1 MNIKQ
6 QRAELAK
13 LSPKKGA
20 AAPEG
25 DGIVTAL
32 RDGTVNLVGA
42 AVPSVKSFFSDI
54 GACYRYH
61 EAVRKGLL

>member
-6 QRAELAK
+6 QRAALAK
-13 LSPKKGA
+13 LSPKKAA

-25 DGIVTAL
+25 EGIVTTL

-54 GACYRYH
+54 ATSYRYH
-61 EAVRKGLL
+61 EAVRKGQL